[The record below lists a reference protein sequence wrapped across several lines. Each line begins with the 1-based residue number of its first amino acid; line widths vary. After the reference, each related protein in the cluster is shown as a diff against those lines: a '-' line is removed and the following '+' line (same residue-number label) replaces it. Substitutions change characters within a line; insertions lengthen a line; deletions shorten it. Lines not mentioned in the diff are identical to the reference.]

1 MEEYSPRKIYSSC
14 YSKHWTVR
22 LQAEG
27 EENNKKEEQIEAEKD
42 KKTLRNSG
50 RIGLKSILTNI
61 NKKAKLKP

>member
-42 KKTLRNSG
+42 E
-50 RIGLKSILTNI
+50 
-61 NKKAKLKP
+61 KPCAIVDELD

>member
-42 KKTLRNSG
+42 EKPCAIVDELDKKVF
-50 RIGLKSILTNI
+50 
-61 NKKAKLKP
+61 